1 MTVELEVACRSC
13 EPCLRARSRLW
24 AARAVAETRVWPR
37 TWFGTLTLAPHES
50 FRTLTVARQQAKLR
64 ATPMEGESEQS
75 QFTKHVNAIGPEIG
89 KFLKRVRKNTGATL
103 RYLLVAEPH
112 KSGAPHFHILIHECE
127 GLVRYDDLKSQ
138 WRLGF
143 SAWKL
148 TDHKSAS
155 YVCKYLSKSAR
166 ARVRASQAYGA
177 TPNALSLVRIP
188 DVKNMTTPFSE
199 KRGPELAKEYEDE
212 FAVPHS
218 RIPGYAED
226 TGLSKVALAS
236 SRGQYAPAS
245 SE

>member
-1 MTVELEVACRSC
+1 MHVELEVACRSC

-24 AARAVAETRVWPR
+24 AALAVAETRVWPR
-37 TWFGTLTLAPHES
+37 TWFGTLTLSPHES
-50 FRTLTVARQQAKLR
+50 FRTLMEARQRARHR
-64 ATPMEGESEQS
+64 ATPIEGESEQS

-89 KFLKRVRKNTGATL
+89 KFLKRVRKNTGAKL

-112 KSGAPHFHILIHECE
+112 KSGLPHFHILIHECA

-138 WRLGF
+138 WLLGF

-188 DVKNMTTPFSE
+188 DVKNMTIPYSDVVDPVLQ
-199 KRGPELAKEYEDE
+199 RNVNE
-212 FAVPHS
+212 FAVPNPGL
-218 RIPGYAED
+218 PGYATD
-226 TGLSKVALAS
+226 TGLSKVAVALGLGEHAE
-236 SRGQYAPAS
+236 APS
-245 SE
+245 G